1 MVERIECQAKRL
13 GLTLIMKA
21 AYLERG
27 EEDRLLEFD
36 VEGGDDHRREHVVQ
50 KHVIVEERLQKCF
63 QSSSFIF
70 RPTQALK
77 VFPHLAKRTSV
88 INTQNIMRI
97 GM

>member
-1 MVERIECQAKRL
+1 MT
-13 GLTLIMKA
+13 LTLKA

-36 VEGGDDHRREHVVQ
+36 VEGGDDHRREHAVQ
-50 KHVIVEERLQKCF
+50 KHVIIEVSLQKSL

-77 VFPHLAKRTSV
+77 IFPYLAKRASV
-88 INTQNIMRI
+88 ITTQNIMRI